1 MKRLGHEVDHERG
14 TSGKGL
20 QHKKGG
26 EKFYDR
32 KRKLQ
37 TTDAS
42 TMAHTFLTGSPA
54 MVHVFLTGVL
64 SWHTCF
70 SQAPMLYWAH
80 FFNCFDLR
88 ILQMFQRQTT
98 GRKAEPLFKP
108 HLCVMCVLSKKQ
120 TCHVSPNM
128 WGTCCHSW
136 LLATCQA
143 WLMDP
148 GFSYS
153 QPRLFNFFSIPCST
167 VTTFNRNLS
176 SWWNQP
182 TTEDLAL
189 LRPRT

>member
-1 MKRLGHEVDHERG
+1 MKWTMKEGHQE
-14 TSGKGL
+14 KGCNIR
-20 QHKKGG
+20 KGVRNSMIG
-26 EKFYDR
+26 